1 MKRKVIN
8 LVEIENEY
16 FAHVIKEM
24 CNRVGADYDKLDP
37 KKEDWYLEYSWTE
50 KEQDDFKEWV
60 VDYLY
65 RSTGARKAILN
76 FPLKNKTKIRKA
88 VDWFL
93 FDYGWTL
100 KNES

>member
-1 MKRKVIN
+1 MVK
-8 LVEIENEY
+8 IENEH

-37 KKEDWYLEYSWTE
+37 KKEDWFLEYSWTD
-50 KEQDDFKEWV
+50 KEQDDFAEWM

-65 RSTGARKAILN
+65 RSTDARKAILN
-76 FPLKNKTKIRKA
+76 RPVKSKPLIRKA
-88 VDWFL
+88 VAWFL
-93 FDYGWTL
+93 LDYGWTL